1 MINSPIGGSKT
12 WISTING
19 YIVASTT
26 WQSNAHVYVNGTR
39 LNTGRIGMT
48 KSTIK
53 VGETVV
59 MTADACPGQVSM
71 ACIVVIGY

>member
-1 MINSPIGGSKT
+1 
-12 WISTING
+12 
-19 YIVASTT
+19 
-26 WQSNAHVYVNGTR
+26 
-39 LNTGRIGMT
+39 MT